1 MMNYLRVLLIS
12 VMLLSVGVIVLPSTV
27 SLFHGQHIWY
37 NISGNG
43 NNIPCRK
50 CHADVYEEMRTT
62 IGPHTGE
69 TGYVFDC
76 QLCHR
81 ATGFNG
87 IQYATVNQSTYT
99 SAYPGVQAHAA
110 SVVECMACHGAYGTP
125 YVLKHVT
132 YYGSISPTQTCSQCH
147 GTPWFF
153 GTPVGAGGTDY
164 VQAGGFGLT
173 SLPGDTGSM
182 AAHLM
187 FVKQAIAS
195 STMPGA
201 NEACVACHTETPVNI
216 TWHHAEYL
224 RFSAKYNWSVWKSTN
239 YSTHYLA
246 FNYSAGGNYTVYVLG
261 NATGFGVVKLTN
273 GSYFY
278 ANGTLTTTAP
288 SSKVYPGYL
297 W

>member
-1 MMNYLRVLLIS
+1 MNISKFILLTIILLAIGLV
-12 VMLLSVGVIVLPSTV
+12 VMPSTV

-43 NNIPCRK
+43 NNVPCQK

-87 IQYATVNQSTYT
+87 LQYATVNKSSYT

-110 SVVECMACHGAYGTP
+110 SVVRCMTCHGAYTP
-125 YVLKHVT
+125 PLGNIVHVT
-132 YYGSISPTQTCSQCH
+132 YYGNVYGSLQGCYQCH
-147 GTPWFF
+147 GRNLPSSTLSPY
-153 GTPVGAGGTDY
+153 Y

-182 AAHLM
+182 AAHWK
-187 FVKQAIAS
+187 FVHDAINDS
-195 STMPGA
+195 LMPGA

-216 TWHHAEYL
+216 TWHHAIVLKLAARYSFTIWNE
-224 RFSAKYNWSVWKSTN
+224 TN
-239 YSTHYLA
+239 YSAHYGTSDYEA
-246 FNYSAGGNYTVYVLG
+246 NGTYTVYVLG
-261 NATGFGVVKLTN
+261 NATGYGAVKLTN

-278 ANGTLTTTAP
+278 GGSVKSTPP
-288 SSKVYPGYL
+288 SSKIYPGYP